1 MKKICFLLIALIIFS
16 SGCYTLRRKFVRK
29 NTKAEEIK
37 VYLDLKNYPS
47 ASTSAEDYQDNV
59 LYLNGWLDEAYNN
72 LTENGNRKRVRHS
85 LAQAVESMEN
95 IIDLYN
101 DDGKRFVKH
110 LYEDLKEIRDN
121 FSKNSAL
128 TAIDCNAFK
137 NRIEALKA
145 SFAQNFSY
153 REAKQW
159 LK

>member
-110 LYEDLKEIRDN
+110 LYDDLKEIQTSL
-121 FSKNSAL
+121 FG
-128 TAIDCNAFK
+128 CF
-137 NRIEALKA
+137 
-145 SFAQNFSY
+145 
-153 REAKQW
+153 
-159 LK
+159 